1 MFYQDHLSM
10 DGIELA
16 TLVVLLP
23 LGECCS
29 YITVVISVWT
39 LDA

>member
-1 MFYQDHLSM
+1 MLYRVHLSM
-10 DGIELA
+10 DGIELT

-23 LGECCS
+23 LGELCS
-29 YITVVISVWT
+29 CIAVVISVWT